1 MKKMW
6 KGNHAIAE
14 AALRGGC
21 QFYAGYPITPQTE
34 VGEYL
39 SSRMP
44 ELGRTFLQAENEM
57 SAVYMIFGSYACGM
71 RSMTSSSGPGF
82 SLKQEGIAYMCA
94 NNYPAVFA
102 NVQRWGPGLGT
113 LDSAQTDYLRD
124 TRGGG
129 NGDYRV
135 IVYAPNSIQ
144 ETVDL
149 MYNAFDIAEK
159 YRNPVEILSE
169 AALGQMME
177 PVAFPEFK
185 ERTED
190 LGWTFDGTNRP
201 HGRIE
206 NPEKPGFVR
215 NKIKTMEENEQQ
227 WESYMIEDAEYIFVS
242 FGLPS
247 RTTRNAVEQLRAKGE
262 KVGLVRPITVWPF
275 PVKAFA
281 EAQGDIKGLI
291 SVESTDAGQLIEDVA
306 LTAKK
311 TGNGNAPVY
320 GLFSGQNIPKTK
332 EIIEYFEGIKAGQIK
347 EVF

>member
-34 VGEYL
+34 VSEYL

-44 ELGRTFLQAENEM
+44 ELGRRFLQAENEM
-57 SAVYMIFGSYACGM
+57 SAVYMIYGAYACGM

-82 SLKQEGIAYMCA
+82 SLKQEGIAYLCA
-94 NNYPAVFA
+94 NNYPAVLV

-113 LDSAQTDYLRD
+113 LDSSQTDYLRD

-135 IVYAPNSIQ
+135 IVLAPNSIQ

-149 MYNAFDIAEK
+149 MYDVFDLAEK

-177 PVAFPEFK
+177 PVEFPEFK

-190 LGWTFDGTNRP
+190 LGWTFDGTDRP
-201 HGRIE
+201 HGRLS
-206 NPEKPGFVR
+206 NPEKPGAVR
-215 NKIKTMEENEQQ
+215 AKYELIAEKEQR
-227 WESYMIEDAEYIFVS
+227 WESYQVEDADYVFVA

-247 RTTRNAVEQLRAKGE
+247 RTARNAVDQLREKGQ
-262 KVGLVRPITVWPF
+262 KVGLIRPITVWPF
-275 PVKAFA
+275 PFDAFKEVKS
-281 EAQGDIKGLI
+281 DLKGFI

-306 LTAKK
+306 LAAKK
-311 TGNGNAPVY
+311 MCSGNIPVY
-320 GLFSGQNIPKTK
+320 GMFTGQKIPKTK
-332 EIIEYFEGIKAGQIK
+332 EIAAFYESVLAGQTK

>member
-1 MKKMW
+1 M
-6 KGNHAIAE
+6 
-14 AALRGGC
+14 
-21 QFYAGYPITPQTE
+21 
-34 VGEYL
+34 
-39 SSRMP
+39 
-44 ELGRTFLQAENEM
+44 
-57 SAVYMIFGSYACGM
+57 
-71 RSMTSSSGPGF
+71 
-82 SLKQEGIAYMCA
+82 
-94 NNYPAVFA
+94 
-102 NVQRWGPGLGT
+102 
-113 LDSAQTDYLRD
+113 
-124 TRGGG
+124 
-129 NGDYRV
+129 
-135 IVYAPNSIQ
+135 
-144 ETVDL
+144 
-149 MYNAFDIAEK
+149 
-159 YRNPVEILSE
+159 SE

-227 WESYMIEDAEYIFVS
+227 WESYMVEDAEYIFVA

-262 KVGLVRPITVWPF
+262 KVGLIRPITVWPF
-275 PVKAFA
+275 PAKAFA
-281 EAQGDIKGLI
+281 EAKGDIKGLI

-311 TGNGNAPVY
+311 TGHGNAPVY

-332 EIIEYFEGIKAGQIK
+332 EIIEYFEGIKAGQMK

>member
-1 MKKMW
+1 M
-6 KGNHAIAE
+6 
-14 AALRGGC
+14 
-21 QFYAGYPITPQTE
+21 
-34 VGEYL
+34 
-39 SSRMP
+39 
-44 ELGRTFLQAENEM
+44 
-57 SAVYMIFGSYACGM
+57 
-71 RSMTSSSGPGF
+71 
-82 SLKQEGIAYMCA
+82 
-94 NNYPAVFA
+94 
-102 NVQRWGPGLGT
+102 
-113 LDSAQTDYLRD
+113 
-124 TRGGG
+124 
-129 NGDYRV
+129 
-135 IVYAPNSIQ
+135 
-144 ETVDL
+144 
-149 MYNAFDIAEK
+149 
-159 YRNPVEILSE
+159 SE

-227 WESYMIEDAEYIFVS
+227 WESYMVEDAEYIFVA

-247 RTTRNAVEQLRAKGE
+247 RTTRNAVEQPRGKGRE
-262 KVGLVRPITVWPF
+262 SGSDQTDHRMAVPGKGLCRS
-275 PVKAFA
+275 KK
-281 EAQGDIKGLI
+281 GDIKGLI

-311 TGNGNAPVY
+311 TGHGNAPVY

-332 EIIEYFEGIKAGQIK
+332 EIIEYFEGIKAGQMK